1 MDSTKENYDNYTITA
16 PISGQVITKSVK
28 EGDTIS
34 RNSGSSDTTL
44 AVIYD
49 LSSLTFE
56 MSVDELDVHSVQVG
70 QKVSVTAD
78 ALEGQTFT
86 GTVTNVSLE
95 SVQSNG
101 VTNYP
106 VTVTMDETGDSASWN
121 ECGWCYFAR

>member
-70 QKVSVTAD
+70 QKDVYKRQ
-78 ALEGQTFT
+78 L
-86 GTVTNVSLE
+86 L
-95 SVQSNG
+95 
-101 VTNYP
+101 
-106 VTVTMDETGDSASWN
+106 ASTQKW
-121 ECGWCYFAR
+121 